1 VDEWQVVRY
10 ISPKNSLRQIARAT
24 NKNDLEI
31 RRIVYALLQAG
42 LVEFVRPAGALPSRY
57 PNVSQSRTPS
67 AAPSTPQAQ
76 TRQAAPPKDKA
87 EQKSLINR
95 LISRIRSL

>member
-1 VDEWQVVRY
+1 
-10 ISPKNSLRQIARAT
+10 
-24 NKNDLEI
+24 
-31 RRIVYALLQAG
+31 
-42 LVEFVRPAGALPSRY
+42 
-57 PNVSQSRTPS
+57 VSQSRTPS